1 MLIAS
6 CLSCLARRHGKEG
19 NGFTLIELI
28 AAMAITAILLGLAVP
43 SFSSWISNAKVRTA
57 AESLQNGLRL
67 AQAEAIKRS
76 RQTAFVLT
84 DAAAAANATPSKNGK
99 NWYIQVLPVVDG
111 ETVNAA
117 YVQGGSVGSQT
128 SGISVTGSAIICF
141 NSIGVL
147 VANAATGIGA
157 NCTAPTDVVTY
168 DVSRSGADRTLE
180 VQVSPTGAVR
190 MCDKSK
196 TLSVTTPDGC

>member
-1 MLIAS
+1 MLIA
-6 CLSCLARRHGKEG
+6 SCLARRHGAKD

-28 AAMAITAILLGLAVP
+28 AVMAIAAILLGLAVP
-43 SFSSWISNAKVRTA
+43 SFSSWVNNAKVRTA
-57 AESLQNGLRL
+57 AETLQNGLRL

-76 RQTAFVLT
+76 HQTAFVLT
-84 DAAAAANATPSKNGK
+84 DAAAAVNAAPAANGK
-99 NWYIQVLPVVDG
+99 NWHIQVLPAVAD

-117 YVQGGSVGSQT
+117 YVQGGSVGSPT
-128 SGISVTGSAIICF
+128 SGISVTGPAIICF

-147 VANAATGIGA
+147 VANAATGIGT
-157 NCTAPTDVVTY
+157 NCTAPTDVVAY

-180 VQVSPTGAVR
+180 VQVSPTGAIR

-196 TLSVTTPDGC
+196 ALSVTTPDGC